1 MMQKFLTS
9 ACFVMTFTVRMLGI
23 MAAVLVI
30 GVLLVVAG
38 VVLLVNLLGAGDFVM
53 RHVTSKYL
61 GSLPPGFANSKR
73 GFRVY
78 SILII
83 SIGIIFLGIWVAAST
98 VAFGLVLLA
107 AGVAGFV
114 VTSVIGIRGEAETT
128 RRAR

>member
-1 MMQKFLTS
+1 
-9 ACFVMTFTVRMLGI
+9 
-23 MAAVLVI
+23 MAAVLAI

-38 VVLLVNLLGAGDFVM
+38 AVLLVNLFSAGDFVM

-83 SIGIIFLGIWVAAST
+83 SIGLVFLGIWVAAST
-98 VAFGLVLLA
+98 VAFGLVLLV
-107 AGVAGFV
+107 AGAAGFV
-114 VTSVIGIRGEAETT
+114 VTSVMGIRGEAEIS
-128 RRAR
+128 RRARSGR

>member
-1 MMQKFLTS
+1 M
-9 ACFVMTFTVRMLGI
+9 VRMLGI
-23 MAAVLVI
+23 VALILVI
-30 GVLLVVAG
+30 GALLVVAG
-38 VVLLVNLLGAGDFVM
+38 VVLVLNLFGAGDFVM

-83 SIGIIFLGIWVAAST
+83 SIGIAFLGIWVAATT

-107 AGVAGFV
+107 AGVIGFV
-114 VTSVIGIRGEAETT
+114 VTSVIGIRGEAEIS
-128 RRAR
+128 RRGRSGR